1 MSTLN
6 TPARGNWPYA
16 LSAIS
21 KEKLK
26 RAVEEI
32 CLNWEIKPKTLPQSG
47 LGLLQLKESALSE
60 NFFLGEFPVS
70 SAYITITL
78 PNGDK
83 IEGAS
88 IIMSDD
94 PELAERLAICDAVLS
109 AKLSGHEQ
117 IDAFVQEGLRIRE
130 EQQKVRNAMLA
141 STQVDFSLL
150 DTVEERK

>member
-1 MSTLN
+1 MSIQN
-6 TPARGNWPYA
+6 TPSRENWPSA

-26 RAVEEI
+26 HTVEEI
-32 CLNWEIKPKTLPQSG
+32 CRNWEINPKTLPQSG

-70 SAYITITL
+70 SAYITISL
-78 PNGDK
+78 PNGDR

-94 PELAERLAICDAVLS
+94 PELAEYLAIIDAVLS
-109 AKLSGHEQ
+109 AKLPGYEQ
-117 IDAFVQEGLRIRE
+117 IYELIQEGLRIRKQ
-130 EQQKVRNAMLA
+130 QQKVRNAMLA
-141 STQVDFSLL
+141 STKVDFSLL
-150 DTVEERK
+150 NAVKERQ